1 MVTHHMAIHTAIRDL
16 LVDAAR
22 AGAAKRDAQHWL
34 AHLLGQP
41 RHWLL
46 SHDGDAVSPGVQT
59 RFAEGC
65 AQLAAGMPLAYLTG
79 CREFHG
85 LMLEVQPGVLVPR
98 PDTETLVDGALKRLE
113 AISAAQPQPAVLD
126 LGTGTGAVA
135 LAIKHRWLTAQVTAI
150 DLDAQAVVLARRNA
164 QRLGLDIEVLQGDWF
179 APVASRRFELIVSN
193 PPYIAAG
200 DPHLAAL
207 AHEPRRALV
216 GGTDGLQALAHLVRA
231 APAHL
236 AAGGRLLLEH
246 GWDQADAVARL
257 LADAGFADVRSEHD
271 LAGHRR
277 CSGGRWRV

>member
-1 MVTHHMAIHTAIRDL
+1 MAAPHMAHHTAIRDL
-16 LVDAAR
+16 LGDAAR
-22 AGAAKRDAQHWL
+22 AGAAPRDAQHWL

-46 SHDGDAVSPGVQT
+46 SHDGDAVSPEVQV

-65 AQLAAGMPLAYLTG
+65 AQLASGMPLAYLTG

-85 LMLEVQPGVLVPR
+85 LMLQVQPGVLVPR
-98 PDTETLVDGALKRLE
+98 PDTETLVDGALKRLK
-113 AISAAQPQPAVLD
+113 AISAAQSQPAVLD

-135 LAIKHRWLTAQVTAI
+135 LAIKHRWPAAQVTAI
-150 DLDAQAVVLARRNA
+150 DLDAQAVLLARRNGE
-164 QRLGLDIEVLQGDWF
+164 RLGLGIEVLQGDWF
-179 APVASRRFELIVSN
+179 APVAGRRFELIVSN

-207 AHEPRRALV
+207 THEPRSALV
-216 GGTDGLQALAHLVRA
+216 GGTDGLQALAHLVSA

-236 AAGGRLLLEH
+236 AAGGWLLLEH
-246 GWDQADAVARL
+246 GWDQGDPVARM
-257 LADAGFADVRSEHD
+257 LADAGLADAHSERD